1 MSKDSKKEFNDSEF
15 RFSFVLTISDSENK
29 SENIIICKRG
39 FNIYNFDE
47 ESLYSLELKETVDD
61 IVNLIDRDLKSKS
74 RVYTWYN
81 FDENYDSPEFSTP
94 LPKEQQVSFKFKIL
108 ENESGKTIIEKM
120 WSGDEYPFSVRNSVD
135 LTNKKFKY
143 DNVKNIEMDFN
154 KLIAQKAAADRP
166 DLTTIIIRH
175 ISSTCSSYQN
185 KNNKKLMYKQ
195 HIPELKYEQIC
206 LTNKGFE
213 YAKNKLTPIKIIT
226 DDNGFEKEV
235 FEAYTTTYS
244 VGEIE
249 YDLNIKKSK

>member
-29 SENIIICKRG
+29 SEDIIICKRG

-47 ESLYSLELKETVDD
+47 ESLCSLELKETIDD

-81 FDENYDSPEFSTP
+81 FDENYDAPEFSTP
-94 LPKEQQVSFKFKIL
+94 LSKEQQVTFKFRML
-108 ENESGKTIIEKM
+108 ENESGRTIIEKI

-154 KLIAQKAAADRP
+154 KQIAQKAAADRP

-175 ISSTCSSYQN
+175 ISSTCSSYQS
-185 KNNKKLMYKQ
+185 KGNKKLMYKQ

-206 LTNKGFE
+206 LTNNGFE
-213 YAKNKLTPIKIIT
+213 YVKNKLSPIKIVT

-235 FEAYTTTYS
+235 FEAYTTTFS
-244 VGEIE
+244 VGEKE
-249 YDLNIKKSK
+249 YNLCTKKSK